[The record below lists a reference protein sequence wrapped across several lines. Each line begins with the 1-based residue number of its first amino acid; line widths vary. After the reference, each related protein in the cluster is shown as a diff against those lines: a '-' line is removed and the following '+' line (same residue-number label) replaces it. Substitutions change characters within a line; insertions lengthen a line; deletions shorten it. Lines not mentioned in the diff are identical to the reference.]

1 MEEESKKEQNSTYEL
16 YFVGFV
22 FWLSNIINKCT
33 FCFKDIYE
41 ENECIRNTVDCTV
54 YITEYSCKQCSTKRE
69 EPMEKTWI
77 STNCIH
83 RYNKTL
89 VEDYLMLNNIGKI
102 TFYDFF
108 TGHIKKKTDVIIL
121 KGEFSN
127 KNIYARESYYIC
139 LKHLN
144 LLPFYEEPID
154 SNDSDDSYSDL
165 QNSFLLEKVRSYSPS
180 LITNRE
186 KNVLQEKHVTFI
198 EDITE
203 TETYKRPSLTIINNN
218 IILDKICKKKLKP
231 NFSSIRFLSVT
242 YTNKE
247 QTYSITLN
255 VDKEWLVVGN
265 EILGSTH
272 VLRMLEY
279 QNEPFVFNMDYVL
292 DIIDSNI
299 NIFQIRKHQYLK
311 IGENNYTIEEDEEL
325 D

>member
-1 MEEESKKEQNSTYEL
+1 MEEQSNVEHNSTCEL

-33 FCFKDIYE
+33 FCFKEIYE
-41 ENECIRNTVDCTV
+41 ENECIRNSVDCTL
-54 YITEYSCKQCSTKRE
+54 YISEYTCKQCSTKRE

-77 STNCIH
+77 STNCIDT
-83 RYNKTL
+83 YKKTL

-108 TGHIKKKTDVIIL
+108 TGHKKKKTDLIIL

-127 KNIYARESYYIC
+127 KNIYTRESYYIC

-144 LLPFYEEPID
+144 LSPFYEDPTD
-154 SNDSDDSYSDL
+154 STDSEDSYSDL
-165 QNSFLLEKVRSYSPS
+165 QNSFLFEKVTSYSPT

-186 KNVLQEKHVTFI
+186 KNEIQDKNVIFV
-198 EDITE
+198 EDIIDTE
-203 TETYKRPSLTIINNN
+203 IQKYKRASFTQMNN
-218 IILDKICKKKLKP
+218 IILDKICKKELKP
-231 NFSSIRFLSVT
+231 IFSSIRFLSVT
-242 YTNKE
+242 YTNKD
-247 QTYSITLN
+247 QTHSITLN

-279 QNEPFVFNMDYVL
+279 QNEHFVFNMDYIL
-292 DIIDSNI
+292 DVIDSNI
-299 NIFQIRKHQYLK
+299 NIFQIRNNQYLK
-311 IGENNYTIEEDEEL
+311 IGENNYTIEEKIYY
-325 D
+325 

>member
-1 MEEESKKEQNSTYEL
+1 MEEESKEEHNSTYEL

-33 FCFKDIYE
+33 FCFKDIYQ

-108 TGHIKKKTDVIIL
+108 TGHIKKKTDLIIL

-144 LLPFYEEPID
+144 LLPFYEDPID
-154 SNDSDDSYSDL
+154 STDSDDSYSDL
-165 QNSFLLEKVRSYSPS
+165 QSSFLFEKVRSYSPS

-203 TETYKRPSLTIINNN
+203 REKYKRPSLTMMNNN

-231 NFSSIRFLSVT
+231 IFSTIRFLSVT

-299 NIFQIRKHQYLK
+299 NIFHLKSNEYLK
-311 IGENNYTIEEDEEL
+311 MEKEGYIIDRLDEI
-325 D
+325 